1 MFSVLFYSLVLILLI
16 RFILSLDVYEV
27 KRVNFNV
34 NVKEL
39 KFYKE
44 EEVIKLRTN
53 KIDNKKLQS

>member
-34 NVKEL
+34 NVKEV

-44 EEVIKLRTN
+44 EEVIKLQTN